1 MKGYARQSNLYKTRY
16 VRSSPM
22 LIAVHASGCDAGA
35 EITGLN
41 LATELNDVNFAV
53 ITDHVDVT
61 NANAEH
67 ADVDG

>member
-1 MKGYARQSNLYKTRY
+1 
-16 VRSSPM
+16 M

-35 EITGLN
+35 EIAGLN

>member
-1 MKGYARQSNLYKTRY
+1 
-16 VRSSPM
+16 M
-22 LIAVHASGCDAGA
+22 LMAVHPSGCAAGA

-41 LATELNDVNFAV
+41 LTTELNEVNFGV
-53 ITDHVDVT
+53 ITDHVNVT